1 MTTSRRPGPPRATEG
16 SGRSGIVALVVAA
29 GLGLAAAGAP
39 QGPGAAGHR
48 VELLLAADRHPA
60 PQGTDLAAR
69 REWMRTLYAPAAAP
83 VWCKGRRPAAQA
95 WTALALLETASDSG
109 LDPGDYDAAWL
120 RAMAERAAGGAASDE
135 ELAVFDT
142 GLSLAVLR
150 LMAHAHMGRLDPRR
164 LGFDYHLDRG
174 AHDFGALLKQ
184 ALAEGQ
190 ASLVVERVQPALP
203 QYRRLKE
210 ARARLAALAGDPS
223 LRPLAVVRRVRP
235 GEPYRDCRELA
246 ARLRALGDLP
256 GGDGEPAPAG
266 APQPDAPPLYQ
277 GALVDGVRRF
287 QARHGLE
294 PDGVLGP
301 ATFRQL
307 DVSPAERIH
316 QVELAMERL
325 RWLPDLP
332 AGPFIVVNVPAFRL
346 VAFRSSRDETPAL
359 QMAVIVGR
367 AARTRTPLFAAEMRE
382 LIFRPY
388 WYPPDSILIGE
399 ILPDLRR
406 HPSYLAKND
415 MEIVAGFDQAARSL
429 PATPANLNRL
439 RSGALRLRQRPG
451 PGNALGLLKFVFP
464 NDYTVYMHGTPAQEL
479 FRKPRRDFSHGCI
492 RVQDP
497 AALAEF
503 VLASGEWTRS
513 RIEQAMNGARTL
525 SVDLPRPVPVVIF
538 YTTAIVRADRTIA
551 FFDDVYGEDARLERA
566 LAPRLR

>member
-1 MTTSRRPGPPRATEG
+1 MTRIAP
-16 SGRSGIVALVVAA
+16 IVAA
-29 GLGLAAAGAP
+29 GILCVTAGSVAQSPEEAAA
-39 QGPGAAGHR
+39 QVR
-48 VELLLAADRHPA
+48 LLLAADRHPA
-60 PQGTDLAAR
+60 PHGTDLGAR
-69 REWMRTLYAPAAAP
+69 REWMRALYAPAQAP
-83 VWCKGRRPAAQA
+83 VWCDGRGPNREA
-95 WTALALLETASDSG
+95 WTAIGLLETAAASG
-109 LDPGDYDAAWL
+109 LDPDDYDASWL
-120 RAMAERAAGGAASDE
+120 RAMAERTAAGAASAE
-135 ELAVFDT
+135 EVAVFDT

-150 LMAHAHMGRLDPRR
+150 MMADAHMGRIDPRR
-164 LGFDYHLDRG
+164 LGFNYHLDRG
-174 AHDFGALLKQ
+174 AHAFGALLKQ
-184 ALAEGQ
+184 ALAEGRT
-190 ASLVVERVQPALP
+190 SLVLERVEPAIP

-210 ARARLAALAGDPS
+210 ARARFAALAGAEAW
-223 LRPLAVVRRVRP
+223 RPLAVVPRVRP
-235 GEPYRDCRELA
+235 GEPYRDCPALA
-246 ARLRALGDLP
+246 ARLASFGDLSA
-256 GGDGEPAPAG
+256 GDGRPAPAG
-266 APQPDAPPLYQ
+266 APAVYE
-277 GALVDGVRRF
+277 GALVEGTRRF

-294 PDGVLGP
+294 ADGILGP
-301 ATFRQL
+301 ATFREL
-307 DVSPAERIH
+307 NVSPRHRAH
-316 QVELAMERL
+316 QIELAMERL

-332 AGPFIVVNVPAFRL
+332 PGPFIVVNVPAFRL
-346 VAFRSSRDETPAL
+346 VAFRSSRDATPAL